1 MAATLPVKVTHDTY
15 MREDGSQ
22 VRETYHVVVGSFS
35 SKVNAMRM
43 ADGLRAAGSRPTIAM
58 SNQGLYRVF
67 LVSGDDES
75 AIRQWLARSRTD
87 YPDAWILKIKA
98 E

>member
-1 MAATLPVKVTHDTY
+1 MTHDTY

-75 AIRQWLARSRTD
+75 AIRQWLARCRTD